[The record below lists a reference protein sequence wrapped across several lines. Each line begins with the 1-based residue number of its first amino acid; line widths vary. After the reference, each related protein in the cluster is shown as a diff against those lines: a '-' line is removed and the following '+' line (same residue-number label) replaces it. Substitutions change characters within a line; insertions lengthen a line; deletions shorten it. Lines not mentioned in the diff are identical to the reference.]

1 MKVNGREYNIKPGL
15 EGPLLFKGNR
25 VLYWDRREGTYYD
38 PDTDLYLSQE
48 QADNLTRTFG
58 DIISH
63 ARLLGWRD
71 NNDDFDYFFTDEF
84 EQEIKSYIN
93 HNTTTPQG

>member
-1 MKVNGREYNIKPGL
+1 MSPNEGTPQGYTMKVNGREYNIKPGL

-48 QADNLTRTFG
+48 QADNLT
-58 DIISH
+58 
-63 ARLLGWRD
+63 
-71 NNDDFDYFFTDEF
+71 
-84 EQEIKSYIN
+84 K
-93 HNTTTPQG
+93 